1 MAEIDTGLF
10 NSLVYEVVSEIPRGK
25 VATYGQIAKLIGLP
39 RHARHVGKALNKLPW
54 GSEVPW
60 YRVVNA
66 KGAPYP
72 RHAGEPSQQ
81 TELLQGEGIE
91 INPSGNISLKKY
103 QWGGNNRY

>member
-1 MAEIDTGLF
+1 MAEIDTALF

-54 GSEVPW
+54 GSDVPW

-66 KGAPYP
+66 QGSPYP
-72 RHAGEPSQQ
+72 THAGEPSRQ
-81 TELLQGEGIE
+81 TALLAAEGITFTDK
-91 INPSGNISLKKY
+91 GNVSLKKY
-103 QWGGNNRY
+103 RWNGVSN